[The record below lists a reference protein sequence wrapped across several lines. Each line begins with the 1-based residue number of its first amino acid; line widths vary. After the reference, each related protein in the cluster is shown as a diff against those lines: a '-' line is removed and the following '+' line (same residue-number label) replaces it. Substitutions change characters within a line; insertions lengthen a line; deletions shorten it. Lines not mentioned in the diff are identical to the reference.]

1 MCLIKLNTGLKYD
14 ATFIVLAI
22 YIRRIKPFIQTVIFV
37 YVCGNF
43 IYYNKETEAIQID
56 FRRYIVNCT
65 VIQRKR
71 KTVGGKIETDKFIDA
86 VNLR

>member
-1 MCLIKLNTGLKYD
+1 M
-14 ATFIVLAI
+14 
-22 YIRRIKPFIQTVIFV
+22 

-43 IYYNKETEAIQID
+43 IYYDKEAEAIQIEI
-56 FRRYIVNCT
+56 RRYIVNCT

-71 KTVGGKIETDKFIDA
+71 KTVGGKIETEKFIDA